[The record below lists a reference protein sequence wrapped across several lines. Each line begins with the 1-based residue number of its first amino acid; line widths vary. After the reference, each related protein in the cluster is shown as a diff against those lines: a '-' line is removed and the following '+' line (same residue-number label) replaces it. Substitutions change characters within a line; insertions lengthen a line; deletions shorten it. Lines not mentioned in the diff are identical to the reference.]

1 MAFIRVLD
9 KRFVQCETIAY
20 YTLFP
25 PMVGWMFCT
34 CSLSGNVITFLKSC
48 PLCAEPPSL
57 FSLLSE
63 RCHGQSIELRLL
75 VSAFPPIRHLGQC
88 SAHYC
93 SFYKPY
99 FMEFLSREISSRY
112 YYFLK
117 MRMLLL
123 LLLLLYS
130 LKSCYCDLGI
140 GQKLSPS
147 THIHSLHCWNSYIS

>member
-1 MAFIRVLD
+1 MPSCNIIRVLNI
-9 KRFVQCETIAY
+9 RFVQCDTIAY
-20 YTLFP
+20 YMLCISSN
-25 PMVGWMFCT
+25 GWLNYT
-34 CSLSGNVITFLKSC
+34 HACSLSGNVITFLKSC

-147 THIHSLHCWNSYIS
+147 THIHSLHC

>member
-1 MAFIRVLD
+1 MNIRFL
-9 KRFVQCETIAY
+9 QCDAIAY
-20 YTLFP
+20 SYMLFP
-25 PMVGWMFCT
+25 PMVGWILVIHI